1 MSKLKWMAGSCFAL
15 ALTLLAWGCSGA
27 KSGPAAPFSPVKGEH
42 PANWMQVHYA
52 DYAKAPE
59 QCRNCHGSTSD
70 PALAGGIS
78 KVSCFT
84 CHPKGPGH
92 PTGWEAGLQHGRLGA
107 QAAPGEKTGFAY
119 CFKCHGNNIS
129 AGLTATS
136 CLACHTTSPHPSKPW
151 SGPDP
156 AKSVHYATDAANV
169 PECYKC
175 HANGANSTIKP
186 ATPAPA
192 GTAPGCF
199 NNTMCHSKSI

>member
-1 MSKLKWMAGSCFAL
+1 MSRTKDLLSAVAAAAF
-15 ALTLLAWGCSGA
+15 TLLFVGCGGSSTNAPRYNTATGQHPTDWLQNHWAEFA
-27 KSGPAAPFSPVKGEH
+27 KSPS
-42 PANWMQVHYA
+42 
-52 DYAKAPE
+52 
-59 QCRNCHGSTSD
+59 QCTTCHGSTTD
-70 PALAGGIS
+70 PLTAGGIS

>member
-1 MSKLKWMAGSCFAL
+1 MSRARTAISMISAAVFAL
-15 ALTLLAWGCSGA
+15 LLAGCGGSSTNAPRFDTAKGQHPADWLQNHWAEFA
-27 KSGPAAPFSPVKGEH
+27 KSPAR
-42 PANWMQVHYA
+42 
-52 DYAKAPE
+52 
-59 QCRNCHGSTSD
+59 CTTCHGSTTD
-70 PALAGGIS
+70 PQTAGGIS

-84 CHPKGPGH
+84 CHAKGPGH
-92 PTGWEAGLQHGRLGA
+92 PVGWAAGLQHGRLGA

-151 SGPDP
+151 SGSDP
-156 AKSVHYATDAANV
+156 AKSVHYATDAGNV
-169 PECYKC
+169 PECFKC
-175 HANGANSTIKP
+175 HKDGANSTIKP